1 MKWSLVYSGSRIA
14 FALHPATRLE
24 RFERLEQFE
33 RFSIRLDLL
42 NSHPLLQAFF
52 TRLVMFAFD
61 REFRLGL
68 VFFRP
73 QA

>member
-1 MKWSLVYSGSRIA
+1 
-14 FALHPATRLE
+14 
-24 RFERLEQFE
+24 
-33 RFSIRLDLL
+33 
-42 NSHPLLQAFF
+42 LLQAFF